1 MPVNLIYRHQ
11 ERAYELMKKAL
22 EEQGRAAY
30 VFPVGCGKSFPVLK
44 YIEENPDKRV
54 LYVSPNIEI
63 INQIKKYISNY
74 ILNGEGVNKNTMPN
88 FRAVTYQKIAL
99 TRDIADIHPDIIV
112 FDEIHRM
119 GAEKWEQGIDSLIEA
134 NPSAKIIGM
143 SATPERTDKRNMAYE
158 RFGEDVVYEMSLTDA
173 LSGQKEGEVVLKGAR
188 YVRVLSEL
196 KGYASELREAIE
208 LTKDENR
215 RQRLIEKFE
224 RLNAI
229 LIDAPGLSHMMEQ
242 AMTKKNGKYI
252 VFCTDRQEMFDKM
265 SHAKEIFGQVN
276 RNINVD
282 YVISNDDVRGKTQK
296 ENRETVED
304 FETRENGDALNLLFC
319 VDMLNEGRHI
329 EGIDGEV
336 QFRPTDSSILY
347 KQQIGRVLSADK
359 RAEETVIIDVV
370 NNWLRQIDTFNE
382 LEQAIRSNGEKSS
395 YDLFKFTSDEIEL
408 VGLLQEIGEELKY
421 NSNQTYHEILNWL
434 ETHDGQMPRPA
445 IRKNGLQYTVG
456 NMTEEERDEVNLYA
470 RWRVSADRRALE
482 ACKGIPLNE
491 LPSEYQEYRNHI
503 AKLREYGLGIK
514 TKTAYEE
521 IIEWL
526 DTHDGNL
533 PRAGFRKNGRA
544 LTTGELTD
552 EERYEKNLSGKWMRL
567 KEKKALEDCMRN
579 RIR

>member
-11 ERAYELMKKAL
+11 QRAYELMIKAL
-22 EEQGRAAY
+22 EEKGRAAY

-44 YIEENPDKRV
+44 YIEENPDKTV

-63 INQIKKYISNY
+63 INQIKKYISIY
-74 ILNGEGVNKNTMPN
+74 ILDGEGVSKKTMPN

-99 TRDIADIHPDIIV
+99 ARDIADIHPDIIV

-173 LSGQKEGEVVLKGAR
+173 LSGQKEGEVVLNGAK
-188 YVRVLSEL
+188 YVRVISEL
-196 KGYASELREAIE
+196 QGYARELREAIE

-215 RQRLIEKFE
+215 RQKLLEKFE
-224 RLNAI
+224 KLNAI
-229 LIDAPGLSHMMEQ
+229 INNAPGLSDIIEQ

-265 SHAKEIFGQVN
+265 SHVNEIFGQVN
-276 RNINVD
+276 KNINVD
-282 YVISNDDVRGKTQK
+282 YVISNDDEQGKTQR
-296 ENRETVED
+296 ENRKTIEE
-304 FETRENGDALNLLFC
+304 FEARKNGDALNLLFC

-347 KQQIGRVLSADK
+347 KQQIGRVLSAD
-359 RAEETVIIDVV
+359 RSAGETVIIDVV

-382 LEQAIRSNGEKSS
+382 LEQAIRANGEKNS

-408 VGLLQEIGEELKY
+408 VGLLREIGEELKY
-421 NSNQTYHEILNWL
+421 NSKQTYQEIINWL
-434 ETHDGQMPRPA
+434 ETHNGNMPRYS
-445 IRKNGLQYTVG
+445 IRKNGIQSTVE
-456 NMTEEERDEVNLYA
+456 NMTDEEKYEVNLYA
-470 RWRVSADRRALE
+470 RWQVSADRRALE
-482 ACKGIPLNE
+482 ACKRYIIRYASKGI
-491 LPSEYQEYRNHI
+491 SRVWKSYC
-503 AKLREYGLGIK
+503 
-514 TKTAYEE
+514 
-521 IIEWL
+521 
-526 DTHDGNL
+526 
-533 PRAGFRKNGRA
+533 
-544 LTTGELTD
+544 
-552 EERYEKNLSGKWMRL
+552 
-567 KEKKALEDCMRN
+567 KA
-579 RIR
+579 